1 MTSSQPRTET
11 WGNTL
16 RIRAEVLLTGGR
28 MLTGYL
34 HLQPIAPIHLGPE
47 TPDDVLNR
55 PARFFPLTDENERTV
70 FVSKWQ
76 VLAVGFAT
84 YPPFDD
90 PDRVTAARSIGLRVE
105 LSDGS
110 EFAGMVMLELPPTR
124 PRALDFLNEDHE
136 FFALHA
142 PEAIRFVNRHHIR
155 LVTPLD

>member
-28 MLTGYL
+28 TLTGDL
-34 HLQPIAPIHLGPE
+34 HLQPIAPLHLGPE
-47 TPDDVLNR
+47 TPGDVLNR
-55 PARFFPLTDENERTV
+55 AARFFPLTDENDRTV
-70 FVSKWQ
+70 FISKWQ

-84 YPPFDD
+84 HPPFDD
-90 PDRVTAARSIGLRVE
+90 PDRVSAARSIGLRVE

-110 EFAGMVMLELPPTR
+110 EFAGMVMLELPPDR
-124 PRALDFLNEDHE
+124 PRALDFLNEDRE

-142 PEAIRFVNRHHIR
+142 PEATRFVNRHHIR